1 MLKRVRAAWRVLR
14 GEWTAN
20 APAPLV
26 YELTNTAEHFDKV
39 TVVRMP

>member
-26 YELTNTAEHFDKV
+26 YQPTTTTSAAAHS
-39 TVVRMP
+39 TRSR